1 MYIAYVYIEEFEGF
15 DRYNLEPV
23 TRFARFMEKELGLR
37 VPRNKAVVGK
47 NIFAHESGIHA
58 AGVLKNPF
66 NYEPYPPELVGGKRL
81 LLIGD
86 SSGLE
91 VIRYKVQE
99 TLNDLLD
106 VETIVEKDDS
116 RLLKIQTEIQKL
128 YDKEERVSCISDEEL
143 LAYVEKYF
151 LYQPICDPVHTGRG
165 KLKNKGKIA
174 ECEEGKL
181 KE

>member
-1 MYIAYVYIEEFEGF
+1 MSPT
-15 DRYNLEPV
+15 L
-23 TRFARFMEKELGLR
+23 
-37 VPRNKAVVGK
+37 
-47 NIFAHESGIHA
+47 
-58 AGVLKNPF
+58 LK
-66 NYEPYPPELVGGKRL
+66 LVGGTRL

-99 TLNDLLD
+99 TLNNLLD
-106 VETIVEKDDS
+106 VETVVEKDDR
-116 RLLKIQTEIQKL
+116 RLLKIQKEIQKL

-151 LYQPICDPVHTGRG
+151 LYQPISDPARTGRG
-165 KLKNKGKIA
+165 KLKNRGKIQ
-174 ECEEGKL
+174 EPVEE